1 MSIFVVVTGM
11 WPARPPSQ
19 LNTSSGHRDLK
30 LIHKEEA
37 TLQKGETLTLTAT
50 VLPENAED
58 KTVTWHSSS
67 DAVAEVDEN
76 GTVTAIET
84 GEAVITAEAGGFKA
98 ECRITVVGIPVE
110 TITLNETVIEL
121 NKGETFKLEAEVSPE
136 NADYEG
142 LSWTS
147 SDEDVATV
155 SQEGLVTAVASGDAV
170 ISVSTGDISAE
181 CTVTVIGKPVESIS
195 FDTYS
200 LEMEP
205 GDTYYIITMISP
217 GDADDKT
224 LIWSSSDE
232 NVATVS
238 DGTVTAIAPG
248 SAEITASCGTAYAT
262 CYVTV
267 NESAQPGSAQIG
279 DFYYSDGTWSPQ
291 LDNSKT
297 LIGIVFYVGDPAKD
311 DAMLR
316 ADYPGCTHG
325 LVVSIVEFTG
335 PWQSNYDSYGKL
347 IDEWVAGNL
356 SGYESLVA
364 HYGYAPDDN
373 LNKILGYN
381 NTKAIK
387 AFNDDPQNASW
398 PVDIVKNIDTFNA
411 DYPAPASSSGWYLPS
426 MKDLSLLITG
436 ESGTNV
442 YDIMY
447 DITNVYNLNQILSEA
462 GLATMNSSMT
472 GFIRRTDF
480 PPFSTTNCRRNSGNG
495 TRFSWRNR
503 KSGASPLRQ
512 MPKSAVT
519 GCFEADENWS
529 PVCLPHGI

>member
-1 MSIFVVVTGM
+1 MAS
-11 WPARPPSQ
+11 PS
-19 LNTSSGHRDLK
+19 
-30 LIHKEEA
+30 A
-37 TLQKGETLTLTAT
+37 
-50 VLPENAED
+50 
-58 KTVTWHSSS
+58 
-67 DAVAEVDEN
+67 
-76 GTVTAIET
+76 
-84 GEAVITAEAGGFKA
+84 
-98 ECRITVVGIPVE
+98 ITVKHILRPQGSK
-110 TITLNETVIEL
+110 T
-121 NKGETFKLEAEVSPE
+121 
-136 NADYEG
+136 Y
-142 LSWTS
+142 
-147 SDEDVATV
+147 
-155 SQEGLVTAVASGDAV
+155 
-170 ISVSTGDISAE
+170 STGDISAE

-217 GDADDKT
+217 GDADDRT

-325 LVVSIVEFTG
+325 LAVSIVEFTG

-347 IDEWVAGNL
+347 IDDWVAGNL
-356 SGYESLVA
+356 SGYESLIA

-373 LNKILGYN
+373 LNKMLGYN

-387 AFNDDPQNASW
+387 AFNNDPQNASW
-398 PVDIVKNIDTFNA
+398 PVDCEEHRHVQCR
-411 DYPAPASSSGWYLPS
+411 
-426 MKDLSLLITG
+426 LSCSRIQQRM
-436 ESGTNV
+436 V
-442 YDIMY
+442 
-447 DITNVYNLNQILSEA
+447 
-462 GLATMNSSMT
+462 
-472 GFIRRTDF
+472 
-480 PPFSTTNCRRNSGNG
+480 
-495 TRFSWRNR
+495 
-503 KSGASPLRQ
+503 
-512 MPKSAVT
+512 SAVD
-519 GCFEADENWS
+519 ERSLPADNRGIRNK
-529 PVCLPHGI
+529 CLRHHVRYHQCI

>member
-1 MSIFVVVTGM
+1 M
-11 WPARPPSQ
+11 A
-19 LNTSSGHRDLK
+19 
-30 LIHKEEA
+30 
-37 TLQKGETLTLTAT
+37 GETAVITAEAVPAEAEAVFEWSTSDGDIAT
-50 VLPENAED
+50 V
-58 KTVTWHSSS
+58 S
-67 DAVAEVDEN
+67 D

-136 NADYEG
+136 NADYES
-142 LSWTS
+142 LSWAS

-325 LVVSIVEFTG
+325 LAVSIVEFTG

-347 IDEWVAGNL
+347 IDDWVAGNL
-356 SGYESLVA
+356 S
-364 HYGYAPDDN
+364 GYAPDDN
-373 LNKILGYN
+373 LNKMLGYN

-387 AFNDDPQNASW
+387 AFNNDPQNASW

-462 GLATMNSSMT
+462 GLATMSSSMMWSSSEVDESIKDSAFT
-472 GFIRRTDF
+472 NSATD
-480 PPFSTTNCRRNSGNG
+480 
-495 TRFSWRNR
+495 SWC
-503 KSGASPLRQ
+503 SESPKNTSLFCTYRYIL
-512 MPKSAVT
+512 A
-519 GCFEADENWS
+519 F
-529 PVCLPHGI
+529 

>member
-1 MSIFVVVTGM
+1 M
-11 WPARPPSQ
+11 
-19 LNTSSGHRDLK
+19 
-30 LIHKEEA
+30 
-37 TLQKGETLTLTAT
+37 
-50 VLPENAED
+50 
-58 KTVTWHSSS
+58 
-67 DAVAEVDEN
+67 
-76 GTVTAIET
+76 
-84 GEAVITAEAGGFKA
+84 
-98 ECRITVVGIPVE
+98 VGIPVE

-136 NADYEG
+136 NADYES
-142 LSWTS
+142 LSWAS

-311 DAMLR
+311 
-316 ADYPGCTHG
+316 
-325 LVVSIVEFTG
+325 
-335 PWQSNYDSYGKL
+335 
-347 IDEWVAGNL
+347 
-356 SGYESLVA
+356 
-364 HYGYAPDDN
+364 
-373 LNKILGYN
+373 
-381 NTKAIK
+381 
-387 AFNDDPQNASW
+387 
-398 PVDIVKNIDTFNA
+398 
-411 DYPAPASSSGWYLPS
+411 
-426 MKDLSLLITG
+426 
-436 ESGTNV
+436 
-442 YDIMY
+442 
-447 DITNVYNLNQILSEA
+447 NVYNLNQILSEA
-462 GLATMNSSMT
+462 GLATMSSSMMWSSSEVDESIKDSAFT
-472 GFIRRTDF
+472 NSATD
-480 PPFSTTNCRRNSGNG
+480 
-495 TRFSWRNR
+495 SWC
-503 KSGASPLRQ
+503 SESPKNTSLFCTYRYIL
-512 MPKSAVT
+512 A
-519 GCFEADENWS
+519 F
-529 PVCLPHGI
+529 